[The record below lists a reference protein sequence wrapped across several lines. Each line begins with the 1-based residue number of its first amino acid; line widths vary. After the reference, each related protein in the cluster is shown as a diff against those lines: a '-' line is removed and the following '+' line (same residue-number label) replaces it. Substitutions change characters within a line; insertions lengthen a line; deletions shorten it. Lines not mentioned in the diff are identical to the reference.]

1 MEQENERVDEPV
13 KDVQPVELSGSRK
26 RLRDRYPDII
36 PQDDAGWEELS
47 LRYMDDTDA
56 ELGKYKD
63 SESKVTE
70 LVSVYPEFGE
80 LVFNMVEGKMP
91 LRAAIAKVFSQEDLI
106 PQEGDDDYEAYK
118 KAYGERVEQKGKR
131 DAQTKE
137 IDENEKKSMET
148 IDQFAAD
155 KGLSDDQKEQLIG
168 LINDHFTE
176 LLYKRISPEM
186 LEGFLKQMS
195 FDAAVSDAEKVGEIR
210 GRNENIE
217 AKRAET
223 KRKESG
229 DGLPNAGGGGALNV
243 DKKPRSR
250 SFFDIDVKKGI

>member
-1 MEQENERVDEPV
+1 MEEIEKTDVE
-13 KDVQPVELSGSRK
+13 VQPVELTGSRK
-26 RLRDRYPDII
+26 RLKERYPDAE
-36 PQDDAGWEELS
+36 PADDAGWEELNT
-47 LRYMDDTDA
+47 RYMDETDA
-56 ELGKYKD
+56 EIGKYKD
-63 SESKVTE
+63 SESKMTE
-70 LVSVYPEFGE
+70 LIGVYPEFGE
-80 LVFNMVEGKMP
+80 LVFNMIEGKMP

-137 IDENEKKSMET
+137 IEENESKSMEA

-155 KGLSDDQKEQLIG
+155 KGLSDEQKESLIE
-168 LINDHFTE
+168 LINNHFTE
-176 LLYKRISPEM
+176 LLYKRISTEM

-195 FDAAVSDAEKVGEIR
+195 FDTAVADAEKVGEIR

-217 AKRAET
+217 AKMT
-223 KRKESG
+223 KEKKKEEG
-229 DGLPNAGGGGALNV
+229 DGLPNAGGGGAINA
-243 DKKPRSR
+243 DKKPKSR